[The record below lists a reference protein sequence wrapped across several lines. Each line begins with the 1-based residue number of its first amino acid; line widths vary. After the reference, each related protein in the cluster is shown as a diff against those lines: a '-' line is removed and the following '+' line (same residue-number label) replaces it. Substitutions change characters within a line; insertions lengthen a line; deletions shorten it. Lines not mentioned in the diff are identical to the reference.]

1 MASLSAK
8 LGGKER
14 GYRDMKTEQ
23 EKVKLPVLYI

>member
-14 GYRDMKTEQ
+14 GYRDMKTEHD
-23 EKVKLPVLYI
+23 KITNTVYIK